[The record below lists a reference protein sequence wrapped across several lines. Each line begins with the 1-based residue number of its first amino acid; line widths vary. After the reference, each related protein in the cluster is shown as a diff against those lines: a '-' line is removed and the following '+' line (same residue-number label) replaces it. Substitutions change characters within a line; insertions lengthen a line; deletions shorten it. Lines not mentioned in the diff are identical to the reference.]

1 MDNKQPCSECGK
13 VHTNRGRRGPM
24 GFEGPPG
31 VQGPPGEQGIRG
43 ERGPRGFMGLEG
55 PEGKTGAQGPSG
67 VAGPPGGIA
76 EFAYI
81 YNIGEQRIHQEEDIS
96 FDSKGINTSGISHTA
111 GESKITIKYSG
122 IYEIIYHVTGKQPNQ
137 LTLFANGIEATN
149 TTFGT
154 DDGTAQNFGIQILH
168 LEDNTELTLRNHTSI
183 PSHLDLLVNAGG
195 TQTIVN
201 AAITI
206 KKLSSGI

>member
-1 MDNKQPCSECGK
+1 MDNNQPCSKCGY
-13 VHTNRGRRGPM
+13 VHSSRGRRGPM

-31 VQGPPGEQGIRG
+31 IQGPPGERG

-55 PEGKTGAQGPSG
+55 PQGKTGAQGP
-67 VAGPPGGIA
+67 AGSSGGIN

-96 FDSKGINTSGISHTA
+96 FDSTGIITQGISHNA
-111 GESKITIKYSG
+111 GESKIIIKDNG
-122 IYEIIYHVTGKQPNQ
+122 IYEIFYHVTGKQPNQ
-137 LTLFANGIEATN
+137 LTLFSNGVEITN
-149 TTFGT
+149 TTFGA
-154 DDGTAQNFGIQILH
+154 DDGNAQNIGIQILQ
-168 LEDNTELTLRNHTSI
+168 LEDNTELTLRNHTST

-195 TQTIVN
+195 TQTNVN

-206 KKLSSGI
+206 KKLS

>member
-1 MDNKQPCSECGK
+1 MDNNQPCSKCGN
-13 VHTNRGRRGPM
+13 VHSSRGRRGPM

-31 VQGPPGEQGIRG
+31 IQGPPGERGERG
-43 ERGPRGFMGLEG
+43 ERGPRGFMGMEG
-55 PEGKTGAQGPSG
+55 PQGKTGAQGPPG
-67 VAGPPGGIA
+67 AAGTSGGIS

-96 FDSKGINTSGISHTA
+96 FDSNGIITQGISHTA
-111 GESKITIKYSG
+111 GESKIIIKDSG

-137 LTLFANGIEATN
+137 LTLFSNGIEVTN
-149 TTFGT
+149 TTFGA
-154 DDGTAQNFGIQILH
+154 DDSNIQNFGIQILQ
-168 LEDNTELTLRNHTSI
+168 LKENTELSLRNHTST

-195 TQTIVN
+195 TQTSVN

-206 KKLSSGI
+206 KKLAC

>member
-1 MDNKQPCSECGK
+1 MDNNQPCSKCGK

-24 GFEGPPG
+24 GPEGPRG
-31 VQGPPGEQGIRG
+31 IQGPSGERG

-55 PEGKTGAQGPSG
+55 PIGKTGVQ
-67 VAGPPGGIA
+67 GPPGGIA

-96 FDSKGINTSGISHTA
+96 FDSNGLLTQGISHNA
-111 GESKITIKYSG
+111 GESKIKIKYGG
-122 IYEIIYHVTGKQPNQ
+122 IYEIIYHVTGKQSNQ

-154 DDGTAQNFGIQILH
+154 EDGNAPNIGIQILQ
-168 LEDNTELTLRNHTSI
+168 LEDNTELTLRNHTST
-183 PSHLDLLVNAGG
+183 PSHLDLPGNAGG
-195 TQTIVN
+195 TQNNVN
-201 AAITI
+201 AALTI
-206 KKLSSGI
+206 KKLSTK